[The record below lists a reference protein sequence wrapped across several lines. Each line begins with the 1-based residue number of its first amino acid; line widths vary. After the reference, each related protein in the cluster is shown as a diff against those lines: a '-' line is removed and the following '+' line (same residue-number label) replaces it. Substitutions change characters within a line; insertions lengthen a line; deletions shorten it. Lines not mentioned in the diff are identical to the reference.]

1 MSSLIQV
8 MSHFDQNFMNYDFV
22 LLKLKYPTDIDG
34 STEDRRYFKC
44 SFFMQALWNIEK
56 RYFNLWRYLLST
68 STEQLESEQLLQELW
83 TKNTKFIP
91 KWTSQRYLIIKFR
104 FLSLHLDR
112 SVSKH
117 RRKPPLKHLWECLE
131 TFVDLDHVLETQ
143 IGHCDWTWQGHVNH
157 IRKALARA
165 VDGERGGSE
174 QPTSAHHHAP
184 SRATCDCQSVSSL
197 LYQGV
202 RDV

>member
-1 MSSLIQV
+1 MSFLIQV
-8 MSHFDQNFMNYDFV
+8 VSHFERYFMNYDFV
-22 LLKLKYPTDIDG
+22 FLKLKYPTEIDG
-34 STEDRRYFKC
+34 STEDRRYFEY
-44 SFFMQALWNIEK
+44 SFHYAGLWQIEK
-56 RYFNLWRYLLST
+56 RYFYFNLWRYLLNT
-68 STEQLESEQLLQELW
+68 CTEQLKLQQLLQDLW

-91 KWTSQRYLIIKFR
+91 KWRSQRYLIIKFR

-117 RRKPPLKHLWECLE
+117 RQKPPLKHLWECLE

-197 LYQGV
+197 
-202 RDV
+202 